1 MHKCGNEYVMTK
13 TRRKYYL
20 DPKKSKAA
28 TVFVL
33 TKQVRDLC
41 SDLGKESW
49 VRDVKSYS
57 SLKSKK

>member
-1 MHKCGNEYVMTK
+1 MTK
-13 TRRKYYL
+13 PIRKYYL
-20 DPKKSKAA
+20 DLKKSKAA
-28 TVFVL
+28 AVFVL

-41 SDLGKESW
+41 SDGGKEPW